1 MITKLLW
8 IAAFQIA
15 IAMLVMLMLNLWER
29 HSFMKRRN
37 TRRIYPKDV
46 EGVVRY
52 MDECIVYY
60 RYRTVWNLF
69 RKKET
74 FKLSGS
80 KYYDSKDNLVCFEE
94 GLKWN

>member
-1 MITKLLW
+1 MFTKLLL
-8 IAAFQIA
+8 IASFQIV
-15 IAMLVMLMLNLWER
+15 ITLLVMLVLNLWQR
-29 HSFMKRRN
+29 RSFMKRN

-80 KYYDSKDNLVCFEE
+80 NYYDYKDNLVCFEE
-94 GLKWN
+94 GLKWS